1 MSPCD
6 GTTDFRERWFCNPM
20 NRDTVIGSVL
30 HNIVTDELRESDSAD
45 KICLADFVGRNV
57 LIRYG

>member
-1 MSPCD
+1 MPYCQ
-6 GTTDFRERWFCNPM
+6 FF
-20 NRDTVIGSVL
+20 SVL
-30 HNIVTDELRESDSAD
+30 YNIVTDELRESDSAD

>member
-6 GTTDFRERWFCNPM
+6 GTADFRERIVCDPLS
-20 NRDTVIGSVL
+20 RDKEFGSVL